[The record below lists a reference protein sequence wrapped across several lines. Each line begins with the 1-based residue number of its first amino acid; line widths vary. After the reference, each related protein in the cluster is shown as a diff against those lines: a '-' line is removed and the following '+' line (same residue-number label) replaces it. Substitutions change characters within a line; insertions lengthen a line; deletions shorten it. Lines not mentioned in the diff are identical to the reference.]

1 MKIQKL
7 NENIN
12 ESLSPDKNDGWSE
25 EVIEVFRPFQDR
37 CNNLFYE
44 LNNTIR
50 GAETKATNI
59 EELKEFCE
67 DLAEKLEVIID
78 TLEYDGYALNEDIS
92 DNIEAKEDETETDK
106 EVGVKNGM
114 SALISELIID
124 EYQAI
129 QGYDNAIVTAK
140 FEDVSDEDRD
150 AMINILTDIQREE
163 NVHVG
168 QLQELL
174 KIFNEGAKKV
184 EDGNQEGKEQIEQ
197 GEGLTESYNDV
208 YNSFKEIENSLDGD
222 GEAITSTIEKLYMD
236 NKGNPDYE
244 EAYNKW
250 ISERE

>member
-1 MKIQKL
+1 MIIQKL

-12 ESLSPDKNDGWSE
+12 ESLSPDKNEGWSE
-25 EVIEVFRPFQDR
+25 EVIEVFQPFMDK

-50 GAETKATNI
+50 GAETKATNV

-78 TLEYDGYALNEDIS
+78 TLEYDSYTLNEDIS

-106 EVGVKNGM
+106 EVGIKNGM

-163 NVHVG
+163 NS
-168 QLQELL
+168 
-174 KIFNEGAKKV
+174 I
-184 EDGNQEGKEQIEQ
+184 
-197 GEGLTESYNDV
+197 
-208 YNSFKEIENSLDGD
+208 SL
-222 GEAITSTIEKLYMD
+222 
-236 NKGNPDYE
+236 
-244 EAYNKW
+244 
-250 ISERE
+250 